1 MAAPASRFAG
11 KVALVTGAASG
22 IGRACL
28 LRLARDGARVFGLDV
43 AADRLAATVA
53 EAAGEGLAVE
63 AIAADVTVEPQFE
76 AAFARL
82 DEAAGRLDIAQFVAG
97 GSRFG
102 YLATTPTA
110 EWERILRLN
119 LLSTAIGCRLAV
131 ARMKRAGGSIV
142 TMASIS
148 GLRGDPG
155 WAPYNA
161 AKAAIISL
169 TQSLAWEVGR
179 HGIRVN
185 AVCPGPIG
193 TARMLASLTDEA
205 MRRAYDE
212 SCALGRIGTP
222 DEVAAAMAFLASD
235 DAAFV
240 TGAALVVDGGLTA
253 TTGQPRYPADEAR
266 YPADED

>member
-1 MAAPASRFAG
+1 MTTIARRFDG
-11 KVALVTGAASG
+11 KVALITGAASG
-22 IGRACL
+22 IGKACMT
-28 LRLARDGARVFGLDV
+28 RLAAEGARVFAVDVSRTALD
-43 AADRLAATVA
+43 AATAAVPGAVA
-53 EAAGEGLAVE
+53 IV
-63 AIAADVTVEPQFE
+63 ADVMDE
-76 AAFARL
+76 AQLEFAFARV
-82 DEAAGRLDIAQFVAG
+82 DAEAGRLDVGLFVAG
-97 GSRFG
+97 NSSFG
-102 YLATTPTA
+102 YVSKVPTA

-119 LLSTAIGCRLAV
+119 VLSTVICCRLAV
-131 ARMKRAGGSIV
+131 RRMKRQRAGAIV

-161 AKAAIISL
+161 AKAAIINL

-193 TARMLASLTDEA
+193 TERMLKSLVNEA
-205 MRRAYDE
+205 MRRSYDD

-253 TTGQPRYPADEAR
+253 TTGQPRYPADE
-266 YPADED
+266 D

>member
-1 MAAPASRFAG
+1 MPARRFDG

-28 LRLARDGARVFGLDV
+28 LRLCGEGARVFGLDV
-43 AADRLAATVA
+43 NADRLDAVVA
-53 EAAGEGLAVE
+53 EARAAGHE
-63 AIAADVTVEPQFE
+63 AQGIVADVMDED
-76 AAFARL
+76 ALGRAFAGV
-82 DEAAGRLDIAQFVAG
+82 DAAAGRLDVGLFVAG
-97 GSRFG
+97 NSSFG
-102 YLATTPTA
+102 YLARTPTA

-119 LLSTAIGCRLAV
+119 LIGTVICCRLAV
-131 ARMKRAGGSIV
+131 QRMTPRRTGSIV

-148 GLRGDPG
+148 GLGGDPG

-161 AKAAIISL
+161 AKAAIINL

-193 TARMLASLTDEA
+193 TERMLGSLVDGA
-205 MRRAYDE
+205 MRRSYDE
-212 SCALGRIGTP
+212 ACALGRIGTP

-253 TTGQPRYPADEAR
+253 ATGQPRYP
-266 YPADED
+266 PDED

>member
-1 MAAPASRFAG
+1 MAPLVARFAG
-11 KVALVTGAASG
+11 KVALITGAASG

-28 LRLARDGARVFGLDV
+28 MRLAREGARVFGVDV
-43 AADRLAATVA
+43 ATEKLAAVIA
-53 EAAGEGLAVE
+53 EAKGEGLAAE
-63 AIAADVTVEPQFE
+63 AITADVMREADLE
-76 AAFARL
+76 AAFARV
-82 DEAAGRLDIAQFVAG
+82 DQQAGRLDVAQFVAG

-102 YLATTPTA
+102 ALAKTPTE
-110 EWERILRLN
+110 EWERIIRLN
-119 LLSTAIGCRLAV
+119 VLSTVIGCRLAV
-131 ARMKRAGGSIV
+131 ARMKPAKSGSIV

-161 AKAAIISL
+161 AKAAIINL

-193 TARMLASLTDEA
+193 TERMLRSLVDDA

-212 SCALGRIGTP
+212 CCALGRIGTP
-222 DEVAAAMAFLASD
+222 EEVAAAMAFLASD
-235 DAAFV
+235 DADFV

-253 TTGQPRYPADEAR
+253 TTGQPRYP
-266 YPADED
+266 PDED

>member
-1 MAAPASRFAG
+1 MVPDPRRFEG
-11 KVALVTGAASG
+11 RVALVTGAAGG

-28 LRLARDGARVFGLDV
+28 FRLAREGARVFGLDV
-43 AADRLAATVA
+43 ASDKLAAVIA
-53 EAAGEGLAVE
+53 EARAEGLSVDAVV
-63 AIAADVTVEPQFE
+63 ADVMRE
-76 AAFARL
+76 ADIEKAFAAVDR
-82 DEAAGRLDIAQFVAG
+82 AAGRLDVVQLVAG

-102 YLATTPTA
+102 YLAKTPTE

-119 LLSTAIGCRLAV
+119 VLGTVIGCRLAIQ
-131 ARMKRAGGSIV
+131 RMKPRRSGSIV

-161 AKAAIISL
+161 AKAAIINL

-193 TARMLASLTDEA
+193 TERMLRSLVDDA
-205 MRRAYDE
+205 MREAYDE
-212 SCALGRIGTP
+212 TCALGRIGTP
-222 DEVAAAMAFLASD
+222 EEVAAAMAFLASD

-253 TTGQPRYPADEAR
+253 ATGQPRYP
-266 YPADED
+266 PDED